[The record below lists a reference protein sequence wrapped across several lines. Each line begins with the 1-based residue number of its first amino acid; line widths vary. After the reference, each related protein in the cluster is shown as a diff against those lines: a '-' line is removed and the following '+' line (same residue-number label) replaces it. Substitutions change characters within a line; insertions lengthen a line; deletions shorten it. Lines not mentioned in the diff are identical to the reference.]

1 MALQRASL
9 ENARPDVFLSAS
21 SVCLLPSI
29 GVTTSPRPVGAK
41 DWQRPSP
48 TVSLYSYTRSCE
60 PHLTDNQLVLLG
72 EVVLGDLEVE
82 RSRSLAYTSGDIVV
96 GTVAGAE
103 PATEVTSL
111 ADWHTTQMCA
121 DACYVS
127 VQFVLSAG
135 VLPLIASP
143 EDCWG
148 SMDGGRIVCRPF
160 CLPSMTSHSG
170 FFTRSSSCWGSRRDE
185 TLTLFASAISASVRC
200 RMKTGLPRH
209 LMMTCTMAP
218 HVSDNRSSPSRHRAG
233 CTHVL
238 ALWD

>member
-1 MALQRASL
+1 MDFSLLGCFCTMALQRASL

-60 PHLTDNQLVLLG
+60 PHLTDNQLVFLG
-72 EVVLGDLEVE
+72 EVVLGNLEVE

-121 DACYVS
+121 DAYYVS
-127 VQFVLSAG
+127 AQVVLGAHVMSPIASLEACWPG
-135 VLPLIASP
+135 VLLTQHDQPL
-143 EDCWG
+143 
-148 SMDGGRIVCRPF
+148 RLLHTV
-160 CLPSMTSHSG
+160 
-170 FFTRSSSCWGSRRDE
+170 
-185 TLTLFASAISASVRC
+185 V
-200 RMKTGLPRH
+200 
-209 LMMTCTMAP
+209 
-218 HVSDNRSSPSRHRAG
+218 
-233 CTHVL
+233 VL
-238 ALWD
+238 LGVT